1 MGMRRTTSAVLLAA
15 VLLAAAG
22 GYYAW
27 QKQHGPP
34 SGELLASRGAAP
46 PGPVPVTL
54 ITAEKTA
61 FPVYRNG
68 LGTVQAFNSVL
79 VRTRVDG
86 QIDKVA
92 FKEGQMVKAG
102 DILVQIDAR
111 QYQAALEQAN
121 AKKAQD
127 EATLTNA
134 KADLQ
139 RFVSLG
145 KFATRQQTETQATTV
160 NQVTSQ
166 LALDQAAIDN
176 AATQLS
182 YTTIRAPIGGLTG
195 FRQVDVGNIVNAAAQ
210 TGIVTI
216 AQIEPISMIFTLPEE
231 QLQDV
236 NQALAAGPVPVIA
249 YSTDGQTKL
258 SEGTLTV
265 VNNAV
270 DPASGTV
277 RLKATFENRDHAL
290 WPGLSVATRML
301 VHTLPDAI
309 VIPDEAVQ
317 HGPNGLYVYVVDGS
331 GKAMRQD
338 IAVRLSTDGRSV
350 VSKGLAAGQKVIS
363 EGQYRV
369 QPGALVAAQ
378 DQAGKPVPQKV
389 D

>member
-15 VLLAAAG
+15 VLLAAGG

-27 QKQHGPP
+27 QKQQAPP
-34 SGELLASRGAAP
+34 SGEVLASRGAASSA
-46 PGPVPVTL
+46 PVPVTV
-54 ITAEKTA
+54 TAAERTA

-68 LGTVQAFNSVL
+68 LGTVQAFNTVL

-86 QIDKVA
+86 QIEKVA

-102 DILVQIDAR
+102 DMLVQIDAR
-111 QYQAALEQAN
+111 QYQAALDQAN

-127 EATLTNA
+127 QATLSNA

-139 RFVSLG
+139 RFLSLG

-160 NQVTSQ
+160 SQVTAQ

-216 AQIEPISMIFTLPEE
+216 AQIEPISLIFTLPEE

-265 VNNAV
+265 VNNEV

-277 RLKATFENRDHAL
+277 RLKASFENRDHAL

-301 VHTLPDAI
+301 VHTLPDVV

-331 GKAMRQD
+331 GKAARQD
-338 IAVRLSTDGRSV
+338 IAVRLSADGRSV
-350 VSKGLAAGQKVIS
+350 VSKGLAAGQKVIV

-369 QPGALVAAQ
+369 QAGALVAAQ
-378 DQAGKPVPQKV
+378 DQPGKPAPPKV

>member
-1 MGMRRTTSAVLLAA
+1 MRRTTSAVLLAA
-15 VLLAAAG
+15 VLLAAGG

-34 SGELLASRGAAP
+34 SDELLASRGAAP

-68 LGTVQAFNSVL
+68 LGTVQAFNTVL
-79 VRTRVDG
+79 CRTRVDG

-111 QYQAALEQAN
+111 QYQAALDQAN

-216 AQIEPISMIFTLPEE
+216 AQIEPISMIFTLPE
-231 QLQDV
+231 
-236 NQALAAGPVPVIA
+236 
-249 YSTDGQTKL
+249 
-258 SEGTLTV
+258 
-265 VNNAV
+265 
-270 DPASGTV
+270 
-277 RLKATFENRDHAL
+277 
-290 WPGLSVATRML
+290 
-301 VHTLPDAI
+301 
-309 VIPDEAVQ
+309 
-317 HGPNGLYVYVVDGS
+317 
-331 GKAMRQD
+331 
-338 IAVRLSTDGRSV
+338 
-350 VSKGLAAGQKVIS
+350 
-363 EGQYRV
+363 
-369 QPGALVAAQ
+369 
-378 DQAGKPVPQKV
+378 
-389 D
+389 